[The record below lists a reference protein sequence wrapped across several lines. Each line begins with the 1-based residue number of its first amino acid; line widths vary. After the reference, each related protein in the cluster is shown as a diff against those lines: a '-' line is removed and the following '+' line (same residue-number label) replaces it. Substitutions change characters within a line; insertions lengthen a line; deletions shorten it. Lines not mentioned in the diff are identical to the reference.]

1 MSKWIKKGDKVII
14 ISGNDKG
21 KTGEVIARGEE
32 SVVVR
37 GVNIRKKHVKPR
49 QKGGEGRLEEKEMP
63 VHISNVNICSAEGK
77 PVKLKAR
84 IVNGTKELYY
94 KNGQTEVVHRQI

>member
-14 ISGNDKG
+14 IAGNDKG
-21 KTGEVIARGEE
+21 KTGEVIARGSD
-32 SVVVR
+32 SVIVR
-37 GVNIRKKHVKPR
+37 GINIRQKHVKP
-49 QKGGEGRLEEKEMP
+49 KEKNGEGRLEKREMP

-77 PVKLKAR
+77 PVSLKAR

-94 KNGQTEVVHRQI
+94 MNGQTEVVHRQI

>member
-14 ISGNDKG
+14 LCGNDRG
-21 KTGEVIARGEE
+21 KTGEVMARSGD

-37 GVNIRKKHVKPR
+37 GINIRQKHVKPKDR
-49 QKGGEGRLEEKEMP
+49 SGEGRLEKKEMP
-63 VHISNVNICSAEGK
+63 VHISNVSICSAEGK
-77 PVKLKAR
+77 PVSLKVR
-84 IVNGTKELYY
+84 VVDGTKELYY